1 MAHSQAD
8 SLESLG
14 HPHPVSHRVGDDLP
28 TQHQQATRL
37 AQFWEESRDEIVRM
51 PPADFKNT
59 SLPLS
64 RIKKIMKSD
73 EEVRMISTEAPLLFA
88 KACEL
93 FVKELTKRAWFNTEE
108 NKRKTLQRNDIAMAI
123 SKTDVYDFLIDIV
136 PPDEIKVGKKA
147 EDMMN
152 VMTSE
157 SHQPFYSY
165 PPMTGQEE
173 DQQRLVDPVLFTYQ
187 QPMDGQNNQYRQ
199 VHHQQMMQHY
209 PNSGHH
215 VLHLQAPP
223 HVSSEHHPSM
233 EPPSHEY
240 YPQPSEYHESHRAPT
255 SYESFNMPQS
265 H

>member
-1 MAHSQAD
+1 MAHSQQD
-8 SLESLG
+8 SLESLP
-14 HPHPVSHRVGDDLP
+14 HPHQISHRSDDLP
-28 TQHQQATRL
+28 TQHQQAARL
-37 AQFWEESRDEIVRM
+37 AQFWEEAREEIIHA
-51 PPADFKNT
+51 PPSDFKNT

-147 EDMMN
+147 EDMIN
-152 VMTSE
+152 VMAAEPHQSFYPYTS
-157 SHQPFYSY
+157 
-165 PPMTGQEE
+165 MAGQED

-187 QPMDGQNNQYRQ
+187 QPLDSKNSQYRQ
-199 VHHQQMMQHY
+199 VHHQQLMQHF

-223 HVSSEHHPSM
+223 HVAGDHHQGI
-233 EPPSHEY
+233 EGGHEY
-240 YPQPSEYHESHRAPT
+240 YPPSSEYHDGHR
-255 SYESFNMPQS
+255 PQPPYDGFIS
-265 H
+265 QPH